1 MFVITDILTKITIL
15 MGQLGYPGLLIAS
28 IGVLPAELVITM
40 VAATKPNELVPIA
53 LTVSLGEVFGALWT
67 YAVGYY
73 FRNKDILS
81 FLTGKGQFLK
91 ITENSFNK
99 NNQSIK
105 KYGLLYILISRF
117 VPALRVVV
125 LVLAGYLKYNIFLS
139 SIAVFIGTFVYA
151 YGFAYLGSEIG
162 LNWEQIKKMMDMIN
176 NILAIVTI
184 LVIGFLAYKNRQK
197 IKKFL
202 NLKSTK

>member
-1 MFVITDILTKITIL
+1 MITDILTKITIL

>member
-1 MFVITDILTKITIL
+1 
-15 MGQLGYPGLLIAS
+15 
-28 IGVLPAELVITM
+28 
-40 VAATKPNELVPIA
+40 
-53 LTVSLGEVFGALWT
+53 
-67 YAVGYY
+67 
-73 FRNKDILS
+73 
-81 FLTGKGQFLK
+81 
-91 ITENSFNK
+91 
-99 NNQSIK
+99 
-105 KYGLLYILISRF
+105 
-117 VPALRVVV
+117 
-125 LVLAGYLKYNIFLS
+125 LVLAGYLKYNVFLT

>member
-1 MFVITDILTKITIL
+1 VITDILTKITIL
-15 MGQLGYPGLLIAS
+15 MGQFGYPGLFISA

-53 LTVSLGEVFGALWT
+53 LTVSLGEVFGALFT

-81 FLTGKGQFLK
+81 FFTGKGQFLK
-91 ITENSFNK
+91 ITEDSFNK